1 MRSAIKAC
9 LRRLVPEKVRLLRY
23 GWYEMLRYYPEL
35 VRSLGSRLECPF
47 CQWHF
52 RRFRPA
58 GFDYPVLRDKQVV
71 GASWHPNDVCPRCM
85 SNARERLVYMYLR
98 SKTAVF
104 KERLRLLHIAP
115 EPQLER
121 ALRQL
126 ATIDY
131 VTADLVETS
140 VDVKLDVMMLPFADA
155 SFDLII
161 CNHVLEHVR
170 DDRAAMTEL
179 HRVLRPGRQAILQ
192 VPIAL
197 ALQDTLED
205 PSASTEAERIR
216 MFGQRDHVRLYAAG
230 DYMNRLRSAG
240 FFVSLS
246 RALDCLGEDAVGR
259 HALLG
264 EEPVFSCRS
273 SDGKRSA

>member
-1 MRSAIKAC
+1 
-9 LRRLVPEKVRLLRY
+9 
-23 GWYEMLRYYPEL
+23 
-35 VRSLGSRLECPF
+35 
-47 CQWHF
+47 
-52 RRFRPA
+52 
-58 GFDYPVLRDKQVV
+58 
-71 GASWHPNDVCPRCM
+71 
-85 SNARERLVYMYLR
+85 MYLR
-98 SKTAVF
+98 TKTAVF
-104 KERLRLLHIAP
+104 KEPLRILHIAP

-126 ATIDY
+126 ANIDY
-131 VTADLVETS
+131 VTADLVEAS
-140 VDVKLDVMMLPFADA
+140 VDVRLDVIMLPFSDA

-161 CNHVLEHVR
+161 CNHVLEHVF

-179 HRVLRPGRQAILQ
+179 HRVLRPGRQALLQ

-205 PSASTEAERIR
+205 PTASTEAERIR

-230 DYMNRLRSAG
+230 DYMKRLKNAG
-240 FFVSLS
+240 FLVSLS
-246 RALDCLGEDAVGR
+246 RALDCLGEDAVSR

-273 SDGKRSA
+273 SGQTG